1 MGCIKCRN
9 TGYLGRI
16 AIHELFVPDD
26 NILDMITQGV
36 TLKALQKAALDIG
49 MAPLHM
55 DGIEKIKAGIT
66 TIDEILRVT
75 NISEGGA
82 Q

>member
-1 MGCIKCRN
+1 MKCRN

-16 AIHELFVPDD
+16 AIHELFVPDE
-26 NILDMITQGV
+26 NVLDMITQGV
-36 TLKALQKAALDIG
+36 SLKALQLAARDIG
-49 MAPLHM
+49 MAPMHI

-75 NISEGGA
+75 NMSEEST

>member
-1 MGCIKCRN
+1 MGCKQCRN

-36 TLKALQKAALDIG
+36 TLKALRLAARDIG
-49 MAPLHM
+49 MEPLHL

-75 NISEGGA
+75 NMNDEA
-82 Q
+82 A